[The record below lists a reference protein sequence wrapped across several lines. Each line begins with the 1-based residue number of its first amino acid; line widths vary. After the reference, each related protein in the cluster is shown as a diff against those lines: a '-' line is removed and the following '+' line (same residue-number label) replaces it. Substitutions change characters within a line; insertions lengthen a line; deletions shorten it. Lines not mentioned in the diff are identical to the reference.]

1 MFPGLYLWQDWLTFA
16 LTKMKRSKDISRGP
30 HRAGRT
36 KTKKTMTRTNMK
48 ERENLM
54 RELQYRINRYQA
66 MGNGAAC
73 QDLMMQ
79 LRQKQMV
86 GSN

>member
-1 MFPGLYLWQDWLTFA
+1 
-16 LTKMKRSKDISRGP
+16 
-30 HRAGRT
+30 
-36 KTKKTMTRTNMK
+36 MK